1 MPTPPRFSSNL
12 WILVRAVSE
21 NEIMPVTVI
30 CYCGFDGV
38 FSKDATMDFDW
49 WQREFLSNL

>member
-1 MPTPPRFSSNL
+1 MTL
-12 WILVRAVSE
+12 
-21 NEIMPVTVI
+21 TVI
-30 CYCGFDGV
+30 CYRSLDGI

>member
-1 MPTPPRFSSNL
+1 MPL
-12 WILVRAVSE
+12 
-21 NEIMPVTVI
+21 TVI

-49 WQREFLSNL
+49 WQREFFSND